1 MPKNLARE
9 KSQDPHLYK
18 FLYFFPNYSSVSETN
33 PIASVNMPELS
44 SVYVFIW
51 EVLDGRRFS
60 LVIFSRKQ
68 LRQTKCREYDSVFF
82 PAGVSSAVLGN
93 ISWYILWRTLVPIPL
108 LRKFLAADFNQV
120 LLSSLIEKLGLGW
133 DLFSGK

>member
-1 MPKNLARE
+1 
-9 KSQDPHLYK
+9 
-18 FLYFFPNYSSVSETN
+18 
-33 PIASVNMPELS
+33 MPELS
-44 SVYVFIW
+44 AVYVFMW

-68 LRQTKCREYDSVFF
+68 FGQSKCREYDSVFF
-82 PAGVSSAVLGN
+82 PAGVSAAVLGN

-108 LRKFLAADFNQV
+108 LRTFLAADFNQV